1 MREMCGRIFVIGKY
15 KHKKSANKFLE
26 NKILYLTFG
35 TEIWLDKGTAAD
47 PGRGAAVGIK
57 SSMAVGMAGNERRPC
72 RLDSGVMSGEW
83 VSCRSS
89 SWPL

>member
-57 SSMAVGMAGNERRPC
+57 SSMAVGMAGNERTAMPVEERGYE
-72 RLDSGVMSGEW
+72 RGVGFMS
-83 VSCRSS
+83 
-89 SWPL
+89 